1 MCGPAPRAVA
11 VGAYERHRLLKLVD
25 RRRAP
30 IALVLRARAIL
41 LLGAGHGPAVVSRLV
56 GLSDRIVRK
65 WRARW
70 EAWPRLEALDDL
82 PRPGRPPTIAVATRC
97 EVVKLACE
105 RPANERTPF
114 ESVWTQQRLADA
126 LAASGG
132 ARISRSSVQRILSAR
147 GLRPHRVRQWLHS
160 ADPNFREKVTRV
172 CDLYTHPPPRSVVLC
187 VDEKPMQ
194 ILQRRYPTRVGPHAV
209 VRREYEYR
217 RGGTCQLLGA
227 YDVATGRMHG
237 RVVKRRD
244 AAALVSFLDE
254 VVRRYPGRTV
264 YVVWDN
270 LNLHL
275 DGRDARWTR
284 FARRHRGRIRFVYTP
299 LHASWVNQIEIWF
312 SILQRRVLRY
322 GSFENRAALRRDV
335 LGFIRHWNERLA
347 HPFRWT
353 FSGRFEDTR
362 RAA

>member
-1 MCGPAPRAVA
+1 MSGPRARRVL
-11 VGAYERHRLLKLVD
+11 VGAIERHRLMKLVM

-30 IALVLRARAIL
+30 VALVQRVRVIL
-41 LLGAGHGPAVVSRLV
+41 ILGAGHGPAVASRLV
-56 GLSDRIVRK
+56 GLSERNVRK

-70 EAWPRLEALDDL
+70 EQSPRLESLFEL
-82 PRPGRPPTIAVATRC
+82 PRCGRPPTIAITTRC

-105 RPANERTPF
+105 RPSNLRTPF
-114 ESVWTQQRLADA
+114 ESVWTQQTLADA

-132 ARISRSSVQRILSAR
+132 PRISRSSVQRILGSR

-160 ADPNFREKVTRV
+160 PDPNFREKVARV
-172 CDLYTHPPPRSVVLC
+172 CELYTRPPPRSVVLC

-194 ILQRRYPTRVGPHAV
+194 ILRRRYPTRVGPRAV
-209 VRREYEYR
+209 VRHEYEYR

-227 YDVATGRMHG
+227 YNVGTGRVHG

-244 AAALVSFLDE
+244 AAALVSFLDD

-284 FARRHRGRIRFVYTP
+284 LARRHRGRVRFVHTP

-312 SILQRRVLRY
+312 SILQRRVIKH
-322 GSFENRAALRRDV
+322 GSFDSRVELRSAV
-335 LGFIRHWNERLA
+335 LAFIRHWNERLA
-347 HPFRWT
+347 RPFRWT
-353 FSGRFEDTR
+353 FSGRFEDNP

>member
-1 MCGPAPRAVA
+1 MSGPRARRVP
-11 VGAYERHRLLKLVD
+11 VGAIERHRLLKLVA

-30 IALVLRARAIL
+30 VALVRRARAVL
-41 LLGAGHGPAVVSRLV
+41 VLGAGGGAAVAARLV
-56 GLSDRIVRK
+56 GLSDRNVRK

-70 EAWPRLEALDDL
+70 EACPRLESLFDA
-82 PRPGRPPTIAVATRC
+82 PRSGRPPRIAIATRC
-97 EVVKLACE
+97 EIVKLACE
-105 RPANERTPF
+105 RPSDVRTPF
-114 ESVWTQQRLADA
+114 ESVWTQQALADA
-126 LAASGG
+126 LAAAGG
-132 ARISRSSVQRILSAR
+132 PTISRSSVQRILGAR

-160 ADPNFREKVTRV
+160 ADPEFREKVARV
-172 CDLYTHPPPRSVVLC
+172 CDLYTKPPPRSVVLC

-194 ILQRRYPTRVGPHAV
+194 ILRRRYPTRVGPRAV

-227 YDVATGRMHG
+227 YEVGTGRVHG

-244 AAALVSFLDE
+244 AAALLSFLDE

-264 YVVWDN
+264 YIVWDN

-284 FARRHRGRIRFVYTP
+284 FARRHRGRIRFVHTP

-312 SILQRRVLRY
+312 SILQRRVIKH
-322 GSFENRAALRRDV
+322 GSFDSRPELRSAV
-335 LGFIRHWNERLA
+335 LGFIRHWNQHLA

-353 FSGRFEDTR
+353 FSGRFEDTP

>member
-1 MCGPAPRAVA
+1 MCGPRARRVL
-11 VGAYERHRLLKLVD
+11 VGGVERRRLTKLVAG
-25 RRRAP
+25 RRAP
-30 IALVLRARAIL
+30 AALVQRARAIL
-41 LLGAGHGPAVVSRLV
+41 FLGAGHGPAVASRLV
-56 GLSDRIVRK
+56 GLSERNVRK

-70 EAWPRLEALDDL
+70 EQSPRLESLYEL
-82 PRPGRPPTIAVATRC
+82 PRCGRPPRITITTRC

-105 RPANERTPF
+105 RPASVRTPF
-114 ESVWTQQRLADA
+114 ESVRTQQTLADA

-132 ARISRSSVQRILSAR
+132 PRISRSSVQRILGAR

-160 ADPNFREKVTRV
+160 PDPNFREKVARV
-172 CDLYTHPPPRSVVLC
+172 CDLYTKPPPRSVVLC

-194 ILQRRYPTRVGPHAV
+194 ILRRRYPTRVGPPAV
-209 VRREYEYR
+209 VRHEYEYR

-227 YDVATGRMHG
+227 YNVGTGRVHG

-244 AAALVSFLDE
+244 AAALMSFLDD
-254 VVRRYPGRTV
+254 VVRRYPRRTV

-275 DGRDARWTR
+275 DGRDERWTR
-284 FARRHRGRIRFVYTP
+284 FARRHGGRIRFAHTP

-312 SILQRRVLRY
+312 SILQRRVIKH
-322 GSFENRAALRRDV
+322 GSFDTRAELRSAV

-353 FSGRFEDTR
+353 FSGRFEDNP